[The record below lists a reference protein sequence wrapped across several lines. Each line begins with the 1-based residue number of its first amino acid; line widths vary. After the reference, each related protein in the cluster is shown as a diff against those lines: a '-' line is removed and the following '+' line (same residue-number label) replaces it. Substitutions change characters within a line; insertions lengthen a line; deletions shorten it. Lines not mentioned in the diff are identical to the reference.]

1 MAVVL
6 LQFIY
11 IKNGLSWL
19 LQTGNVIDVDVR
31 ADRWINGRETEQQII
46 SSNLKLEMKSCKGG
60 FVLTLSSSLLLKLF
74 LRKSSGFSFPT
85 TNAGEIYNGNSLG
98 SWQCYSLETIKCWK
112 LFFLTIWFLLSGDA
126 QRSRSVPE
134 ESLRLLQMASFLS
147 TTYRLKNIPTNRL
160 RHSKKVTESPYLG
173 PQQS

>member
-46 SSNLKLEMKSCKGG
+46 FSNLKLEMKSCKGG

-74 LRKSSGFSFPT
+74 LRKSSGISFPT
-85 TNAGEIYNGNSLG
+85 TNAGEICKWQPLTQLAMLF
-98 SWQCYSLETIKCWK
+98 SWNYKMLKT
-112 LFFLTIWFLLSGDA
+112 FFLTIWFLLSGDA

-134 ESLRLLQMASFLS
+134 ESLRLLQMASSLS
-147 TTYRLKNIPTNRL
+147 ITYRLKNIPTNRL